1 VSGRGSTSPARRG
14 GPLRAAARKAVFG
27 IADRLSPNRRAAFL
41 TGARAA
47 ARLVDGKPADAV
59 NRGGAPTSLRGNHP
73 SRYVHPTTPEPISP
87 DWPEPPILKADQDV
101 KPQEVLRSIYELGGR
116 PERYDVE
123 LMELLNKE
131 YESKPVVPA
140 PPKYDV
146 GSFVENGRKRIG
158 WVHDMV
164 DLRNKRVL
172 EVGCGQGVEVWGLAN
187 HLGCD
192 AYGVDVLDR
201 AGWRQLAGPNAHFLC
216 VDITAENPFPENFFD
231 RVISFT
237 VWEHIAHPYA
247 ALRETFK
254 IMKPGG
260 LQWIRANLYRG
271 PLGSHLYH
279 DIYFPW
285 PHLVFP
291 DDVIEEFYV
300 RLGRSPKRAAWVNK
314 LTWAEYERYIQMA
327 GFTIEM
333 VSFTERPID
342 EEFYARFE
350 DVLGRY
356 PRWDLEKDFFTA
368 VLRKP
373 E

>member
-1 VSGRGSTSPARRG
+1 M
-14 GPLRAAARKAVFG
+14 
-27 IADRLSPNRRAAFL
+27 
-41 TGARAA
+41 
-47 ARLVDGKPADAV
+47 
-59 NRGGAPTSLRGNHP
+59 
-73 SRYVHPTTPEPISP
+73 PIPRPIDP
-87 DWPEPPILKADQDV
+87 DWPEPPILNADQGT
-101 KPQEVLRSIYELGGR
+101 KPQEVLRSIYELGDR
-116 PERYDVE
+116 PERYDVP

-146 GSFVENGRKRIG
+146 GSFVDNGRKRIG

-192 AYGVDVLDR
+192 AYGVDVLER
-201 AGWRQLAGPNAHFLC
+201 AGWKQLAGPNAHFSC
-216 VDITAENPFPENFFD
+216 VDITVDNPFPENFFD

-237 VWEHIAHPYA
+237 VWEHIAHPYT

-285 PHLVFP
+285 PHLLFP

-314 LTWAEYERYIQMA
+314 LTWAEYERYIEMA
-327 GFTIEM
+327 GFKIEM

-342 EEFYARFE
+342 EEFYSRFE

-356 PRWDLEKDFFTA
+356 PKWDLTKDFFTA

-373 E
+373 G